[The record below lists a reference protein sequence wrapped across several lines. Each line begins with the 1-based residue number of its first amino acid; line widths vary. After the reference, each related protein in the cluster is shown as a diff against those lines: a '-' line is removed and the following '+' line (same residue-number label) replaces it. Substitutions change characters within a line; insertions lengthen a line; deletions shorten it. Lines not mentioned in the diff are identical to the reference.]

1 MSVRSDETFPER
13 ASVDYD
19 SCVARVLHI
28 EDDPHSRRLVSKLL
42 LRAGHEVFETES
54 GLEGIRLARRVQ
66 PELVLVD
73 INVPDLDGYEVTLR
87 LRSMRELDGVPI
99 VAITAE
105 GDRQTS
111 LAVGA
116 NGFVTK
122 PIDARRFAEQV
133 AGFLRGHRE
142 SADETGE
149 TKLRE
154 QSQRIVEHL
163 ERKVVELAAANER
176 LEELARLRREFL
188 QNVSHELATPMT
200 PVVGYLKLL
209 LDEELGPLTDLQRKC
224 LGSIERSTRRLRSVT
239 DTLLDVSALESGRM
253 HYFERDYDFAD
264 VARRAL
270 AQVRESLPDE
280 RLTWRI
286 GAMDG
291 PLPGRGDPDKLRR
304 AIVHVLDNAAKFTPR
319 GGTVAVE
326 VARVGGWHELRVA
339 DGGPGIAPNAQE
351 RIFEPFY
358 QVDGSVT
365 RAHGGVGLGL
375 AFARRVTEAL
385 GGQIEL
391 VSPPSGPVV
400 GELLGGTLVKLRL
413 PASGG

>member
-1 MSVRSDETFPER
+1 M
-13 ASVDYD
+13 
-19 SCVARVLHI
+19 ARVLHI

-54 GLEGIRLARRVQ
+54 GLEGIRMARRVQ

-116 NGFVTK
+116 SGFLTK
-122 PIDARRFAEQV
+122 PIDARRFADVV

-154 QSQRIVEHL
+154 QSHRIVEHL
-163 ERKVVELAAANER
+163 ERKVGELATANER

-224 LGSIERSTRRLRSVT
+224 LVSIERSTRRLRSVT

-253 HYFERDYDFAD
+253 HYYDRPYDFAD

-270 AQVRESLPDE
+270 AQVRETLPED
-280 RLTWRI
+280 RLQWVVGTLESPM
-286 GAMDG
+286 AS
-291 PLPGRGDPDKLRR
+291 RGDPDKLRR
-304 AIVHVLDNAAKFTPR
+304 AIVHVLDNASKFTPR

-326 VARVGGWHELRVA
+326 TRTRDGWHELLVA
-339 DGGPGIAPNAQE
+339 DDGPGIAPSAQE

-385 GGQIEL
+385 GGSIDL
-391 VSPPSGPVV
+391 ASPPNEAVAGATLP
-400 GELLGGTLVKLRL
+400 GTLLRL
-413 PASGG
+413 RIPRSDP